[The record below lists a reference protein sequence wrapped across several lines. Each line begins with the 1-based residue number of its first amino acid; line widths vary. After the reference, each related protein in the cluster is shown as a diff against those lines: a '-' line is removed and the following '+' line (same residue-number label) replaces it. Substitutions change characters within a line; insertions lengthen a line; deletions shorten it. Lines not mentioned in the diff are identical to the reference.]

1 MARERVLHRRCE
13 PARRGAHLRQ
23 VLADYRARPALA
35 LAVSHPVAGDRQH
48 QPGAHDRGRLPQQ
61 RQVEGAAR
69 GPDADRRREH
79 RRHPVRRAVHD
90 QGPGRLSVQRPAPG
104 RDGPAGR
111 RDCVSRDRRQVEHGL
126 RAVRG
131 PRGDRRSRREADAGD
146 PRPVQDRR
154 AGEQG
159 HDAERPAARA
169 GPGRVRRRGEGEAGP
184 GTGKERGPGVLQ
196 RRRSQGAGHRSASH
210 RGGERVP
217 AARGRHGRRRRL
229 ALPPDH
235 GRVQQGAGGH
245 PRAHV
250 PRDGAADHD
259 QHQQGHDRRQGRR
272 EPALPAARQDHP
284 DVGRRAA
291 GGDGRCEAVGERCA
305 AAGRDGRALAR
316 GATLA
321 RAGGAAV
328 RAGLGAFIAVVLVL
342 VVLASLALFTVDQ
355 RENAI
360 VFQLGEIKEVITEP
374 GLRAKWPLIQNV
386 RYFDKRILTI
396 DEPDTERFVTSEKK
410 NLLVDSFVKWRI
422 DDVRQYYIS
431 MNGDE
436 ARARSRLTQIVNSV
450 LREEIG
456 KRNVQD
462 VVSGERDKIMQVVR
476 DKVLQDAKPFGIQIV
491 DVRLKRVELP
501 QDVSESVYRRM
512 EAERRAVAS
521 QLRSQ
526 GASEAE
532 KIRAEADKDREVIIA
547 EAYRD
552 AQRVKGEGDAKAA
565 AIYAKAFS
573 ENPEFYS
580 FYRSLEAYRSSFR
593 SRGDVLVLE
602 PSSEFFKY
610 LRNPGIERRANPK

>member
-1 MARERVLHRRCE
+1 M
-13 PARRGAHLRQ
+13 
-23 VLADYRARPALA
+23 
-35 LAVSHPVAGDRQH
+35 
-48 QPGAHDRGRLPQQ
+48 
-61 RQVEGAAR
+61 
-69 GPDADRRREH
+69 
-79 RRHPVRRAVHD
+79 
-90 QGPGRLSVQRPAPG
+90 
-104 RDGPAGR
+104 
-111 RDCVSRDRRQVEHGL
+111 
-126 RAVRG
+126 
-131 PRGDRRSRREADAGD
+131 
-146 PRPVQDRR
+146 
-154 AGEQG
+154 
-159 HDAERPAARA
+159 
-169 GPGRVRRRGEGEAGP
+169 
-184 GTGKERGPGVLQ
+184 
-196 RRRSQGAGHRSASH
+196 
-210 RGGERVP
+210 
-217 AARGRHGRRRRL
+217 
-229 ALPPDH
+229 
-235 GRVQQGAGGH
+235 
-245 PRAHV
+245 
-250 PRDGAADHD
+250 
-259 QHQQGHDRRQGRR
+259 
-272 EPALPAARQDHP
+272 
-284 DVGRRAA
+284 
-291 GGDGRCEAVGERCA
+291 
-305 AAGRDGRALAR
+305 
-316 GATLA
+316 
-321 RAGGAAV
+321 
-328 RAGLGAFIAVVLVL
+328 RAGLGVFLVGLLVL
-342 VVLASLALFTVDQ
+342 AVLASLALFTVDQ

-360 VFQLGEIKEVITEP
+360 VFQLGEIKEVINEP

-573 ENPEFYS
+573 ENAEFYS
-580 FYRSLEAYRSSFR
+580 FYRSLEAYRASFR
-593 SRGDVLVLE
+593 NRSDLLVLE
-602 PSSEFFKY
+602 PNSDFFRY
-610 LRNPGIERRANPK
+610 LKNPGANRPAGK